1 MCLVLTGED
10 ARAFEEYMKDPT
22 DTPEGLSL
30 IYEAALIAFP
40 NCDVMWI
47 QKRIDYLKP
56 LCEENIVRKRSE
68 FTKMFQEAGL

>member
-10 ARAFEEYMKDPT
+10 ARAFEEYIKDPT

-30 IYEAALIAFP
+30 MYKAALLAFP
-40 NCDVMWI
+40 NPDAVRI

-56 LCEENIVRKRSE
+56 LCKENTVRKRSE
-68 FTKMFQEAGL
+68 FMKMFREAGL